1 MLKVVHEAKICK
13 RTRVFLKEFEHIL
26 LNFQIIRAA
35 DQRKLLKKIDAA
47 IRELPRLLSTSE
59 AMIHAAT
66 ATLEFGC

>member
-1 MLKVVHEAKICK
+1 MLEVVHKAKISQ

-26 LNFQIIRAA
+26 LDFEIIRAA
-35 DQRKLLKKIDAA
+35 DQRELLKKIDAA
-47 IRELPRLLSTSE
+47 VGELPGLLSTSE